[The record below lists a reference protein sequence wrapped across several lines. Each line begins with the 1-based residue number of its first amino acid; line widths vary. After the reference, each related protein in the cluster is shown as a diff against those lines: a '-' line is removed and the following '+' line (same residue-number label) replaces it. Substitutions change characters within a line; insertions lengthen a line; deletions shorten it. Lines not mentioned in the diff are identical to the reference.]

1 MGKHNKAI
9 TNVICSLLVLA
20 TNIAIGFW
28 MSPFIVEHIGIEA
41 NGFVLLANNFFVYA
55 CIITMALNSMAAR
68 FITIEYVRK
77 NYSQANLYY
86 NSVFWGN
93 LLIVALLLL
102 PAVCCIVR
110 LETFVDIPSDI
121 LLDVKLL
128 FLFIFFNFFI
138 NTGFPNWECG
148 TYITNRLDRDYIPNM
163 FTTVFRCIIIVL
175 MMILLVPKVWYVGF
189 ATSIAAVL
197 LLVVRRYNTHKL
209 TPCIKIYLRKQER
222 VFSWTAVKELLGAG
236 MWNSISTV
244 GQILLTSLDLLICNH
259 YLGAT
264 AMGVVALSKFIPS
277 CIEQLSHSVRNAF
290 GAELTIN
297 YANGDIN
304 TLFRDLNR
312 AMKMTSLIMLTPI
325 ACVVVFG
332 EPFFALWVP
341 TQDARLLH
349 ILSFLAI
356 FAYMFTSGTQILY
369 NVFNTVNKVKTN
381 SIVVV
386 ASGVFS
392 ILLTIALIRY
402 SNIGIYA
409 VAGIS
414 TIVTLLRNMLFTL
427 PMTAIYLGFSWKR
440 FYPQVI
446 KTIAVSIILIIIGI
460 CIKPYVKTDTWIN
473 LFISVALYSV
483 ISMLVSSFL
492 LLNKDE
498 RLVLFRRL
506 SARIN

>member
-1 MGKHNKAI
+1 
-9 TNVICSLLVLA
+9 
-20 TNIAIGFW
+20 
-28 MSPFIVEHIGIEA
+28 
-41 NGFVLLANNFFVYA
+41 
-55 CIITMALNSMAAR
+55 
-68 FITIEYVRK
+68 
-77 NYSQANLYY
+77 
-86 NSVFWGN
+86 
-93 LLIVALLLL
+93 
-102 PAVCCIVR
+102 
-110 LETFVDIPSDI
+110 
-121 LLDVKLL
+121 
-128 FLFIFFNFFI
+128 
-138 NTGFPNWECG
+138 
-148 TYITNRLDRDYIPNM
+148 
-163 FTTVFRCIIIVL
+163 
-175 MMILLVPKVWYVGF
+175 
-189 ATSIAAVL
+189 
-197 LLVVRRYNTHKL
+197 
-209 TPCIKIYLRKQER
+209 
-222 VFSWTAVKELLGAG
+222 
-236 MWNSISTV
+236 
-244 GQILLTSLDLLICNH
+244 
-259 YLGAT
+259 
-264 AMGVVALSKFIPS
+264 
-277 CIEQLSHSVRNAF
+277 
-290 GAELTIN
+290 
-297 YANGDIN
+297 
-304 TLFRDLNR
+304 
-312 AMKMTSLIMLTPI
+312 MTSLIMLTPI

-446 KTIAVSIILIIIGI
+446 KTITVSIILIIIGI

-473 LFISVALYSV
+473 LFISVVLYSV

-498 RLVLFRRL
+498 RLILFRRL